1 MNILWIIKYSIY
13 FHKLLSLNKFDR
25 IRCLFCT
32 NFKDED
38 SDLKKNSKVH
48 DMKTKR
54 RPIWMK
60 IGSFWPLNLRRW
72 INFLKV
78 CVYYSI
84 SWYTYVDILFT
95 HHHYPE
101 SWESIPYINL
111 LHGNYTHKHVQHTVL
126 VWTFCQL
133 KPYSL
138 SVYELFQFTAARWC
152 FFMMPSLELWTHT
165 RRAIQF
171 WHQNLFVSKVSHCI
185 THTYSL
191 FLYHV
196 SFYGWTWLSW

>member
-1 MNILWIIKYSIY
+1 MTEYVV
-13 FHKLLSLNKFDR
+13 F
-25 IRCLFCT
+25 FCT

-84 SWYTYVDILFT
+84 SWYTYVDILFIQT
-95 HHHYPE
+95 NAFKSFNSLAFSHTTDRVD
-101 SWESIPYINL
+101 SSLSSLNLLLPYINL
-111 LHGNYTHKHVQHTVL
+111 LHGNYTHKNVQHTVL
-126 VWTFCQL
+126 VWKFC
-133 KPYSL
+133 
-138 SVYELFQFTAARWC
+138 
-152 FFMMPSLELWTHT
+152 H
-165 RRAIQF
+165 
-171 WHQNLFVSKVSHCI
+171 
-185 THTYSL
+185 
-191 FLYHV
+191 
-196 SFYGWTWLSW
+196 

>member
-1 MNILWIIKYSIY
+1 M
-13 FHKLLSLNKFDR
+13 SLNKFGR

-60 IGSFWPLNLRRW
+60 IGSFWPLNLRTW

-78 CVYYSI
+78 CLLLYIMIYICRYSLYPPPLSRIMRINTVYKSFAWKLYPQVRITYSLGL
-84 SWYTYVDILFT
+84 DIL
-95 HHHYPE
+95 P
-101 SWESIPYINL
+101 
-111 LHGNYTHKHVQHTVL
+111 
-126 VWTFCQL
+126 L

-165 RRAIQF
+165 RRATQF
-171 WHQNLFVSKVSHCI
+171 WHQNLFCE
-185 THTYSL
+185 
-191 FLYHV
+191 
-196 SFYGWTWLSW
+196 